1 MEASLNTQIRIEKTK
16 KLTPLPEE
24 RLGWRSSKNFDRGG
38 VTRDLVMVL
47 VNDERTKV
55 LLKTGS
61 NISAF
66 SK

>member
-24 RLGWRSSKNFDRGG
+24 RLGWWSSKNFDRGG
-38 VTRDLVMVL
+38 VMRDLVMVL
-47 VNDERTKV
+47 VNDGRTKV